1 MPKLVPV
8 SLDKFST
15 RRWVRY
21 LDYSFAAWD
30 VFAFITAHEAIKAL
44 LGMPL
49 AFILRNGNY
58 RLITLQGLE
67 SQINLFVNPNKK
79 WRGLYI
85 PHCYLCYPFY
95 LIENERNESVLCVDE
110 DSGLIKDDGLRANE
124 AFFGEDGK
132 PAASVSEVLGFLS
145 NHNAEMESTIKS
157 CALLQE
163 LRLIKPWLLKVKSA
177 KGDIQLEGVFCI
189 DEERLNSLSASS
201 LKELHKSNALALA
214 YAQLFSMQNI
224 KLLVQA
230 LDSDFSQMSKNT
242 KPMAPEINFGTM
254 NTDGLLNFDNL

>member
-1 MPKLVPV
+1 M
-8 SLDKFST
+8 
-15 RRWVRY
+15 RY
-21 LDYSFAAWD
+21 LDYSFASRD
-30 VFAFITAHEAIKAL
+30 VFAFVTAQEAIKAV

-49 AFILRNGNY
+49 AFILKSDSY
-58 RLITLQGLE
+58 HLITLQGLE
-67 SQINLFVNPNKK
+67 SQINLFVTPNKK

-95 LIENERNESVLCVDE
+95 LIENNRSESVLCVDE
-110 DSGLIKDDGLRANE
+110 DSGLIKEDDLQANE

-132 PAASVSEVLGFLS
+132 PTALVSELLGFLS
-145 NHNAEMESTIKS
+145 NHNAEMKSTSKS

-163 LRLIKPWLLKVKSA
+163 LRLIKPWPLKVKSA

-201 LKELHKSNALALA
+201 LKELHKSNALAVA
-214 YAQLFSMQNI
+214 YAQLFSMPNVN
-224 KLLVQA
+224 LLIQA
-230 LDSDFSQMSKNT
+230 LDSDHALMAKNSK
-242 KPMAPEINFGTM
+242 PLAPEINFGAM